1 MPSLQNVVH
10 ARSRLQWGDK
20 TNLVIL
26 FIFQVLAVIILMSA
40 PFLMEYWVEGGSA
53 YSVSNRWQYFYA
65 PYLLGVIFLA
75 SSLWVFSQRKNDA
88 VGQVYSLFAT
98 ATAIS
103 LFCLFDIFSS
113 QRLFSIWVISIAI
126 SGGALINLAFIYPEQ
141 ARINMS
147 YPSSRY
153 LGYLPS
159 AVLILLTFLIQ
170 YLTGN
175 RDYLSLILLI
185 SLIYIISA
193 LSFFLGSTILRRLG
207 SPSPMVREQ
216 SRLIL
221 WGYGVAFSPLVAWF
235 VWNRVTTGLQLSP
248 LLLMPISA
256 FPIFLTYTILR
267 YRTLRSNAL
276 LKRGIIYG
284 SLLVFI
290 AGSYALLVAGLSV
303 LAGNQMEN
311 NHPFLVGMVVFVIAL
326 VIYPLKEGLQ
336 SRVDAAFFKGG
347 EVYQNSLQTF
357 GHELT
362 SLTDINSIL
371 GLLRSF
377 VENSLSPIRTLV
389 YTIDETSNYYVSSP
403 NSDGSHS
410 SDIHFARSGSL
421 VELLSKQA
429 STIYIGDR
437 GKLPEELMV
446 DQARIAVLQAE
457 LFVPILGQSGM
468 IGWLA
473 LGMRRSGEPY
483 SLQDI
488 HYLESLCDQ
497 ASMALERSQVV
508 SALEMRVHEMDTITK
523 VAEQINQKLAL
534 EDLLEMFYSETRSL
548 VPTVD
553 FRITLR
559 SSSGEDFH
567 HVFYISHNKR
577 SIRRENQP
585 FLAQHSLETAVI
597 ESQHPIVTVDYSG
610 ECRRRGITPES
621 KDIHAWMS
629 VPLNAGADT
638 IGAVCIGSR
647 DPAVIYTPEQVNL
660 LQAVADL
667 VAGAIVKTRLLDES
681 QKQARQM
688 SALNELTRSLTST
701 LELNPLLK
709 RIMEGAVEIL
719 DCEAG
724 SLLLVDESSGESVF
738 EVAIGPVGSDLIGK
752 RLPAGVG
759 LVGKAIENKQA
770 LIEND
775 VRSSDDWF
783 NADKNTGFS
792 SKDLLVVP
800 LVVKDRAIGV
810 LEVLNKKD
818 ESPFN
823 QNDLELLTAFTG
835 QMAVAIENARLYTQT
850 DLALAS
856 RLDELSIMQQI
867 DQELNATLD
876 FEQVMTITIE
886 AAMRHSQAS
895 AGLIGSIEE
904 EGTKV
909 VAARGFPSDR
919 LEIGGMLDFSQIP
932 GIENAFNLE
941 NAKQLNSYPI
951 QNGIQDRDGN
961 KDDVNRANGE
971 DWSSI
976 PDQTDQIL
984 VPINL
989 DSGVSGV
996 IFLITTQPS
1005 GFTAENVEFLTR
1017 LSDHA
1022 AIALSNAQL
1031 YAKVQAANEAKSEF
1045 VSAAAHELKNP
1056 LTSIKGYSDLL
1067 VAGSVGPISEG
1078 QAEFLLTIRSNAE
1091 RMRTLVSDLQDISR
1105 IEADQLLLQLGNES
1119 LTDLIEEVV
1128 TSLETQIAD
1137 KKQSIVVLLPD
1148 GLPQIH
1154 CDNTRMI
1161 QILTNLISNANKY
1174 SPAGC
1179 RIEIRAQEVDFSG
1192 NPEDD
1197 NRMMEISIEDN
1208 GYGISEQDQKMI
1220 FEQFFR
1226 SEDSQIRE
1234 STGTGLGLSITK
1246 KLVEMQGGELWFE
1259 SEMGRGTT
1267 FYFTTQ
1273 IADSPD
1279 TN

>member
-1 MPSLQNVVH
+1 MPSMPDLVLTRPRWQ
-10 ARSRLQWGDK
+10 LGGK

-26 FIFQVLAVIILMSA
+26 FIFQVLAVVVLMSA
-40 PFLMEYWVEGGSA
+40 PFLMGNLLDDGSQ
-53 YSVSNRWQYFYA
+53 SSISNRWLYFYA
-65 PYLLGVIFLA
+65 PYVLGAIFLA

-103 LFCLFDIFSS
+103 LFCLFDLYTS
-113 QRLFSIWVISIAI
+113 QRLFSLWVVSVAI

-159 AVLILLTFLIQ
+159 AVLILLAFLIQ

-175 RDYLSLILLI
+175 RDYTAIVILLVLVFI
-185 SLIYIISA
+185 ALA
-193 LSFFLGSTILRRLG
+193 LSFFLGSTLLRRVG

-221 WGYGVAFSPLVAWF
+221 WGYGIAFSPLVAWYL
-235 VWNRVTTGLQLSP
+235 WQRATTNIQLSP
-248 LLLMPISA
+248 LLFISITA
-256 FPIFLTYTILR
+256 FPLLLTYTILR

-276 LKRGIIYG
+276 LKRGIIYSG
-284 SLLVFI
+284 LLVLI
-290 AGSYALLVAGLSV
+290 AGSYAFLVGGLSV
-303 LAGNQMEN
+303 LAGNQMDS

-326 VIYPLKEGLQ
+326 VVYPVREGLQ

-347 EVYQNSLQTF
+347 TVYQNSLQAF
-357 GHELT
+357 SHELT
-362 SLTDINSIL
+362 TLTDVGSIL
-371 GLLRSF
+371 GLLRSY
-377 VENSLSPIRTLV
+377 VDKSLSPSIILV
-389 YTIDETSNYYVSSP
+389 FTIDETSNYYVSAP
-403 NSDGSHS
+403 NDDGSQS
-410 SDIHFARSGSL
+410 SEIHFARSGSL
-421 VELLSKQA
+421 VELLSKQGN
-429 STIYIGDR
+429 TIYIGE
-437 GKLPEELMV
+437 KSKFPEELMV

-457 LFVPILGQSGM
+457 LFVPVLGQSGM

-473 LGMRRSGEPY
+473 LGLRRSGEPY
-483 SLQDI
+483 SLHDI

-508 SALEMRVHEMDTITK
+508 TALEKRVHEMDTITK

-534 EDLLEMFYSETRSL
+534 DELLEMFYTETRSL

-559 SSSGEDFH
+559 SSSGGEFH
-567 HVFYISHNKR
+567 HVFYISENKR
-577 SIRRENQP
+577 SVRRENQP

-597 ESQHPIVTVDYSG
+597 ERQHPIVTVDYSG
-610 ECRRRGITPES
+610 ECRRRGITAES

-629 VPLNAGADT
+629 VPLNSGADT

-667 VAGAIVKTRLLDES
+667 VAGAIVKTRLLNES

-688 SALNELTRSLTST
+688 AALNELTRSLTST
-701 LELNPLLK
+701 LELDPLLN
-709 RIMEGAVEIL
+709 RILEGAVEIL

-724 SLLLVDESSGESVF
+724 SLLLIDESSGESVF
-738 EVAIGPVGSDLIGK
+738 EVAIGSVGSDLIGK
-752 RLPAGVG
+752 RLPPGVG
-759 LVGKAIENKQA
+759 LVGKAIDNKQA
-770 LIEND
+770 FIEND

-783 NADKNTGFS
+783 NVDQNTGFS
-792 SKDLLVVP
+792 TKDLLVAP

-810 LEVLNKKD
+810 IEVLNKKD

-823 QNDLELLTAFTG
+823 QNDLELLTAFGG

-876 FEQVMTITIE
+876 FEQVMTITID

-895 AGLIGSIEE
+895 AGLIGSIENG
-904 EGTKV
+904 GTKV
-909 VAARGFPSDR
+909 VAARGFPPER
-919 LEIGGMLDFSQIP
+919 LEIGGILDFSEIP
-932 GIENAFNLE
+932 GIEIVFDKE
-941 NAKQLNSYPI
+941 NAKHM
-951 QNGIQDRDGN
+951 QNGIHIPERDENKGN
-961 KDDVNRANGE
+961 QADAGDWRA
-971 DWSSI
+971 I
-976 PDQTDQIL
+976 PGQTDQIL

-989 DSGVSGV
+989 ESDVSGI
-996 IFLITTQPS
+996 IFLVSSGPA
-1005 GFTAENVEFLTR
+1005 GFTAEHVDFLTR

-1022 AIALSNAQL
+1022 AIAISNAQL
-1031 YAKVQAANEAKSEF
+1031 YAKVQAANETKSEF

-1067 VAGSVGPISEG
+1067 VAGAVGPVSQE
-1078 QAEFLLTIRSNAE
+1078 QADFLLTIRSNAE

-1105 IEADQLLLQLGNES
+1105 IEADQLLLQLENAS
-1119 LTDLIEEVV
+1119 LADLIEEVV
-1128 TSLETQIAD
+1128 ASFETQIAD
-1137 KKQSIVVLLPD
+1137 KKQSIVVLVAED
-1148 GLPQIH
+1148 LPQVY

-1161 QILTNLISNANKY
+1161 QILTNLVSNAHKY

-1179 RIEIRAQEVDFSG
+1179 RIEIRAQEQEIPGSS
-1192 NPEDD
+1192 EDD
-1197 NRMMEISIEDN
+1197 RPMMQISVEDN

-1259 SEMGRGTT
+1259 SELGRGTT
-1267 FYFTTQ
+1267 LYFTTPTAVNLGVDQ
-1273 IADSPD
+1273 
-1279 TN
+1279 N